1 MHGPPHLQHHV
12 DLYHAVD
19 ISMQEQRRMG
29 WRLLGLLA
37 AAGLLGAGLVHRRFF
52 PAETE
57 VNGVILGGGALIA
70 VAPVL
75 VAAFRGFRACD
86 AHLTLDQ
93 LVGLALLA
101 CLATGEFVTAILI
114 PLLMSVG
121 HFLEERSIRGARA
134 AIEGLKKLRPRRAV
148 LDTPT
153 GEREVD
159 ADALAPGDVV
169 VVRPGDVFP
178 ADGIVVQGVS
188 AVDQSTMTG
197 ESVAEEVAH
206 GSQVFAGTINLSG
219 LLRVTVTGVAEQTA
233 LGRILS
239 LLHQAEHT
247 DAPIMQ
253 MIERYAR
260 LYLPAVLVLAAAML
274 VLSQELSRA
283 VTILVVSCPCALVLA
298 SPAAMT
304 GALAVSSRMGVLIK
318 STRFLE
324 ALGDV
329 DTLLLDKTGTV
340 TMGHLEVVS
349 VHPAAGHEPDEL
361 LETAATCAFGSR
373 HPVSR
378 AVVIA
383 AEHLTFQ
390 EAGEVTE
397 VHGRGMMACRNE
409 QVLRLGSERWFQEEG
424 LTPAAPVDHLGPVV
438 WVARDDAVLGH
449 VRLADRPRPGT
460 REALGR
466 LRNLGITR
474 TVLMTGDRAAVAEA
488 VGQDLGF
495 DQVLSEQLPEQK
507 SAIVE
512 AEREAGRT
520 VLMVGD
526 GVNDALALRRADV
539 GIAMGAMGSAVAV
552 ESADIALM
560 ANDLGRLPRDGPARP
575 PHPAQHPAERVH
587 CRGLQPGHDDPGVAG
602 RDPPGGGRGRAQRG
616 HLPGDRQR
624 RAAAPVRARVSR
636 GLCPPGPWRWAARL
650 RSAKTALP
658 LETDPAICGT
668 VAPRRPGRTA
678 V

>member
-1 MHGPPHLQHHV
+1 MHGPPHLQHHA

-526 GVNDALALRRADV
+526 GGERRA
-539 GIAMGAMGSAVAV
+539 GAPARGRGHCHGGHG
-552 ESADIALM
+552 
-560 ANDLGRLPRDGPARP
+560 LGRGRGERGHRAHGQRPGAAARDGPARP

-636 GLCPPGPWRWAARL
+636 GLCPPGPWRWGGL